1 MTRREQLQHRAKR
14 WTKPTFLLEKSFNR
28 TLIIAWRL
36 DDFLSECLSFIWNNI
51 ALAGTSWQGVATIFP
66 EYIWCFLRNRITLR
80 KCVTLIFRII
90 TNTNNRSNFTRGWF
104 LRNFAFWEKLPY
116 NRVQKIIVIAHEH
129 KQYFFLRFRR
139 VEWLVD
145 EDFGRIT
152 PIFCWAR
159 STFWLSW
166 HRF

>member
-14 WTKPTFLLEKSFNR
+14 WTKPKPTFLPETSFNR

-90 TNTNNRSNFTRGWF
+90 TNTNNRSDFTRGWF
-104 LRNFAFWEKLPY
+104 LRNFAVWEKLSSVC
-116 NRVQKIIVIAHEH
+116 VQKIIVAHKH
-129 KQYFFLRFRR
+129 KQCFLAIPSSRVTCRWRF
-139 VEWLVD
+139 WWNYANIL
-145 EDFGRIT
+145 
-152 PIFCWAR
+152 
-159 STFWLSW
+159 LS
-166 HRF
+166 